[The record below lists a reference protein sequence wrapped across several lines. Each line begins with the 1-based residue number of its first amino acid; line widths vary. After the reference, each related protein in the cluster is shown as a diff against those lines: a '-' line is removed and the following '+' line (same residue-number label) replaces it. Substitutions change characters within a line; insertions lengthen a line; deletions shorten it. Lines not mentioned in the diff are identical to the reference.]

1 MEPSYETQLR
11 NVEWEIFLLYREGVA
26 DYKPSLEAKL
36 WAEVDRLD
44 ALIELES

>member
-11 NVEWEIFLLYREGVA
+11 NVEWELFLLYTENL
-26 DYKPSLEAKL
+26 KHPSREAKL

-44 ALIELES
+44 ALINLES